1 MNLRSKTI
9 QIVLPPLPCHC
20 RHPPG
25 TGARPTAAPTSFP
38 RFSSPQTNEA
48 PYLKHS
54 SSWHHVL
61 MCFAP
66 PNGRKKATPNF
77 PHSAIEEIIIK
88 NNFLE
93 THFFVTKS
101 VNSSQKSLLN
111 LAIKPGNFSQCSFE
125 KSRSKHHR
133 TLGKHHRV
141 WSQQQDASFGKRVF
155 LHVALPA

>member
-9 QIVLPPLPCHC
+9 QIVVPPLPCHC

-25 TGARPTAAPTSFP
+25 TPTSFP

-54 SSWHHVL
+54 SSWRHVL
-61 MCFAP
+61 MCFAT
-66 PNGRKKATPNF
+66 PNGRKKAPPTFLTQPLKR
-77 PHSAIEEIIIK
+77 PALK
-88 NNFLE
+88 NM
-93 THFFVTKS
+93 FFGNSLFSTNS

-111 LAIKPGNFSQCSFE
+111 LAIKTGNFSQCSFE
-125 KSRSKHHR
+125 KLNITKHWI
-133 TLGKHHRV
+133 GHHRV
-141 WSQQQDASFGKRVF
+141 WSQQKVASFGKRVF